1 MFISAKFYTIYKT
14 RENISPLSY
23 ILSLPVIYGLL
34 VHAKQKNKKNLFLSF
49 GDSADFLT
57 HLQRPWLA
65 K

>member
-34 VHAKQKNKKNLFLSF
+34 VHAKQKNKKTYSF
-49 GDSADFLT
+49 HLGTLLT
-57 HLQRPWLA
+57 S
-65 K
+65 